1 MISFDVNSLFTRT
14 PLDQTIK
21 IILSQAYQEKKIKT
35 SIPKK
40 ILREIFRSTHSEVFL
55 GKRILKICNRFTG
68 EHPYRSRS
76 MISIKLQSNFIEIT
90 PWHGCSPVRCSPLA
104 WLFSF
109 GMSVLLWTAAFDF
122 CTYVQKKLTLS
133 RFTSKTMELQW
144 LSIRI
149 ITRKH
154 FYDVIRKKVIPT

>member
-1 MISFDVNSLFTRT
+1 M
-14 PLDQTIK
+14 
-21 IILSQAYQEKKIKT
+21 
-35 SIPKK
+35 
-40 ILREIFRSTHSEVFL
+40 FL
-55 GKRILKICNRFTG
+55 EKRILKICNRFTG
-68 EHPYRSRS
+68 KHPYRSRS

-122 CTYVQKKLTLS
+122 CIYVQKKLTLSLMS

-154 FYDVIRKKVIPT
+154 FYDVIRKKSYQHEHLNYVTGRYMLRTQAPMLIPKKLILFLKNWTRTIQIFFLKEQTK